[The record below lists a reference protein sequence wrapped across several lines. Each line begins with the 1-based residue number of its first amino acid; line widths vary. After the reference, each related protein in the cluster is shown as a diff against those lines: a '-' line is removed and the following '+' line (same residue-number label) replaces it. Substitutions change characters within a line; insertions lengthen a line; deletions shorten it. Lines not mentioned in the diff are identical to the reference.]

1 MRLALKRLHHLGK
14 HLSIGVLIC
23 TLMTLGIVPGTA
35 SAHETS
41 KTSTT
46 ANHALSSTS
55 TDSPKRQLRAAWIA
69 TVTNIDWPSQPGL
82 PAATQQQEYLT
93 HLDELQQMN
102 MNAVVVQV
110 KPTADAFYPSHYGP
124 WSQYLTGVQGKDP
137 GYDPLAFMVN
147 ETHKRNIEFHA
158 WFNPYR
164 VSMQGDINQLVP
176 DHPARLHPDWVVSY
190 GGKLYYNPGIPAARE
205 FVVQSILEV
214 VRNYDVD
221 GIHLDDYFY
230 PYKVGNQDFPDD
242 ATYQQ
247 YGAARFAN
255 KDDWRRDNVNQMIQ
269 ELSSGIKQIKPY
281 VKFGISPFGV
291 WRNRSV
297 DPTGSD
303 TTAGQTNYDTLYA
316 DTRLWIKNNWL
327 DYIAPQIYWNIG
339 FAPAAYDKLVSWW
352 ANEVAGTHV
361 QLYIGQGA
369 YKIGTSSPTNWLNP
383 DEMPN
388 QLALNLQYPQV
399 QGSIFFS
406 LKDLNA
412 NLLGF
417 KDRLVN
423 DIYKQKALVP
433 TMPWLD
439 STAPRPVVLLPSG
452 PKQDSASLRWLDL
465 PHNTTAYYVIYRF
478 DGKIVPTQADFDNS
492 ANILTTLRKLQEES
506 TQQQFVDTSAQSGHA
521 YTYYVTAVDRLHN
534 ESQPSSGRSIT
545 LA

>member
-23 TLMTLGIVPGTA
+23 TLMTLGIVPGTV
-35 SAHETS
+35 SAHET
-41 KTSTT
+41 TQTFTT
-46 ANHALSSTS
+46 ASHALSSTD
-55 TDSPKRQLRAAWIA
+55 TNSPKRQLRAAWIA

-110 KPTADAFYPSHYGP
+110 KPTADAFYPSQYGP

-176 DHPARLHPDWVVSY
+176 DHPARLHPDWVISY
-190 GGKLYYNPGIPAARE
+190 GGKLYYNPGIPEARE

-291 WRNRSV
+291 WRNASV

-316 DTRLWIKNNWL
+316 DTRTWIKNNWL

-352 ANEVAGTHV
+352 VNEVAGTHV
-361 QLYIGQGA
+361 QLYIGQAA
-369 YKIGTSSPTNWLNP
+369 YKIGTSSPANWLNP

-439 STAPRPVVLLPSG
+439 STAPDPVILLPGG

-465 PHNTTAYYVIYRF
+465 PHNTTVYYVIYRF
-478 DGKIVPTQADFDNS
+478 DGKVVPTQADFDNS
-492 ANILTTLRKLQEES
+492 ANILTTLRKLQDS
-506 TQQQFVDTSAQSGHA
+506 TQQQFVDTSAQSDHT

-534 ESQPSSGRSIT
+534 ESQPDHGRSIT